1 MRRLCGLH
9 SHFRHLR
16 LGRMRHVRRLTA
28 SGCRWLSTL
37 DGVEDRYRGVHV
49 DLAKQPLDTQSPESF
64 QKVLRDSVSEWK
76 QDGCVAIWL
85 RVPILAS
92 SLIPIAASEGFE
104 FHHAEGDYSVLCQ
117 WLQTDTHS
125 RLPPFATHQ
134 VGVAGCVLRD
144 DTKEVIVVKD
154 KHRSHTL
161 WKFPGGLSEV
171 GEDIG
176 VTAERE
182 VFEETGVKT
191 ECRGILAF
199 RQQHRH
205 PGAFGRSDLYF
216 VCHLVPL
223 TFDLHPCAIEIDE
236 CRWIGLAELEHQKPL
251 PALMLRVLQLVRQGL
266 HDGFENVVLEP
277 ENCKSMYVGNMFK
290 MYNTPFLRTRE
301 AVGEAN
307 TG

>member
-9 SHFRHLR
+9 AHFRR
-16 LGRMRHVRRLTA
+16 LHPGGTKHVRGLTA
-28 SGCRWLSTL
+28 TGRRWLFPLEGT
-37 DGVEDRYRGVHV
+37 EDRYRGVHV
-49 DLAKQPLDTQSPESF
+49 DLAKLPPDSSSPEVF
-64 QKVLRDSVSEWK
+64 QKQLRESVSTWR
-76 QDGCVAIWL
+76 QDGCVAVWL
-85 RVPILAS
+85 RVPIVAS
-92 SLIPIAASEGFE
+92 SLIPVAASEGFK
-104 FHHAEGDYSVLCQ
+104 FHHAEGDYSMLCQ
-117 WLQTDTHS
+117 WLRLDTHS

-134 VGVAGCVLRD
+134 VGVAGCVLREN
-144 DTKEVIVVKD
+144 TQEVIVVKD
-154 KHRSHTL
+154 RNRSHTL

-223 TFDLHPCAIEIDE
+223 TFDLNPCPTEIEE
-236 CRWIGLAELEHQKPL
+236 CRWIGLSELEHQAVL
-251 PALMLRVLQLVRQGL
+251 PTLMRRVLQLVRQGL
-266 HDGFENVVLEP
+266 QEGFENVVLEP
-277 ENCKSMYVGNMFK
+277 QNCKSVYVGNTFK
-290 MYNTPFLRTRE
+290 MYNPPIRTSTDVEE
-301 AVGEAN
+301 AD